1 MDERQAAGLHKL
13 RKGRDQCTA
22 RRRDGRRCRA
32 PAVAGA
38 AVCRRHGGAASQ
50 VQIAARHVLLME
62 AFIDASCEYEEA
74 RGTPGEFDAL
84 CRWSAAERALSEY
97 RAKLKRLAE
106 LRAEVRRREAE
117 GT

>member
-1 MDERQAAGLHKL
+1 
-13 RKGRDQCTA
+13 
-22 RRRDGRRCRA
+22 
-32 PAVAGA
+32 
-38 AVCRRHGGAASQ
+38 
-50 VQIAARHVLLME
+50 ME
-62 AFIDASCEYEEA
+62 AFIDASCENTRRPGNA
-74 RGTPGEFDAL
+74 GEFDAL